1 MAKDLQHLVGC
12 RWVGEHRLVMALHLG
27 RPLLP
32 TEVVHHRN
40 GIRDDNR
47 IENLE
52 LWSTDH
58 PMGQRVEDLVFWSLR
73 CLLTYRDWVGRTLA
87 SRGFPH
93 VDAPG
98 IAELEH
104 EQEGR

>member
-1 MAKDLQHLVGC
+1 MAQ
-12 RWVGEHRLVMALHLG
+12 HLG

-32 TEVVHHRN
+32 TEVVHHKN

-58 PMGQRVEDLVFWSLR
+58 PMGQRVEDLVYWSLQI
-73 CLLTYRDWVGRTLA
+73 LITYRDWVAATVA
-87 SRGFPH
+87 SQGPP
-93 VDAPG
+93 APLLG
-98 IAELEH
+98 TRAETEKS
-104 EQEGR
+104 QY